1 MQRVSVVGN
10 SGSGKTS
17 LARELAAALRAPLL
31 ELDSVFHLPDWTELP
46 ADEFRARVTAFTRAD
61 RWVVDGNYS
70 TVRPI
75 VWARADT
82 VVWVDP
88 PHPVVMTRV
97 VRRTLRRLV
106 TREELWNGN
115 REPWSN
121 ILSLDPGRSI
131 IAWSWTQRRK
141 YRDRYSGAMA
151 DPEWAHMEFVP
162 VRTRTDRRRLL
173 AAVSVGKGR
182 SGRPGQLDQQI
193 P

>member
-1 MQRVSVVGN
+1 MERVSVVGN

-17 LARELAAALRAPLL
+17 LARELAAALDVPLL
-31 ELDSVFHLPDWTELP
+31 ELDSIFHLPGWSELP
-46 ADEFRARVTAFTRAD
+46 VDEFRARVGQFAKGG

-70 TVRPI
+70 TVRLL

-88 PHPVVMTRV
+88 PHPVVMARV
-97 VRRTLRRLV
+97 VRRTLRRVV

-121 ILSLDPGRSI
+121 VFSLDPTRSI
-131 IAWSWTQRRK
+131 VAWSWTQRHK
-141 YRDRYSGAMA
+141 YRERYSSAMT
-151 DPEWAHMEFVP
+151 DPEWAHIEFVP
-162 VRTRTDRRRLL
+162 VRTPADRRRLL
-173 AAVSVGKGR
+173 AKAASA
-182 SGRPGQLDQQI
+182 RPGQMDQQV

>member
-10 SGSGKTS
+10 SGSGKTT
-17 LARELAAALRAPLL
+17 LARQLAAAMDVPLL
-31 ELDSVFHLPDWTELP
+31 ELDSIFHLPGWTDLP
-46 ADEFRARVTAFTRAD
+46 AEEFRDRVGAFVKGG

-70 TVRPI
+70 VVRLL

-88 PHPVVMTRV
+88 PHPVVMARV
-97 VRRTLRRLV
+97 VRRTLRRVV

-121 ILSLDPGRSI
+121 VLSFDPGRSI
-131 IAWSWTQRRK
+131 VAWSWTQRHK
-141 YRDRYSGAMA
+141 YRDRYSSAMT
-151 DPEWAHMEFVP
+151 DPDWAHIEFVP
-162 VRTRTDRRRLL
+162 VRTRADRRRLL
-173 AAVSVGKGR
+173 AAAQAAA
-182 SGRPGQLDQQI
+182 SGRPGQLDEQV